1 MKKRVLPVIL
11 LFVAS
16 LVLAACKAKP
26 TPTQSAEIST
36 QPTAGTTEQV
46 AIEQAPESE
55 SSQGWWNNVVF
66 YEIFVR
72 SFKDSNGDGIG
83 DFRGIIEKLDY
94 LNDGD
99 PNTSTDLGISGI
111 WLMPIFP
118 SPSYH
123 GYDVTDYQ
131 AVNPDYG
138 TMQDFQDLVEAC
150 HERGIRVII
159 DFVVNHTS
167 SDHPWFLS
175 AKDKASEYR
184 NWYVWSDVVPSQQ
197 GPWGQNA
204 WYQSSGSFYY
214 APFWSGM
221 PDLNYNE
228 PKVTEAMYDATKF
241 WLDMGVDGFRVD
253 AARYLVEDGVTLQ
266 DSKGSIE
273 WFQKWCEYYLGINPQ
288 TYTVGEVWTDTQIIA
303 KYGQPTR
310 GMQEYFMFDLA
321 ADILGGLYSPDPSRI
336 MKSYL
341 ETLEYFPDQQFAT
354 FLTNHDQQRVASFFS
369 SKLDRQKLAA
379 FIYLT
384 GPGTPFIYYG
394 EEIGMTGNK
403 PDEHIRTPMQWSAE
417 AHAGFSSAAPWEPL
431 NEGWEE
437 LNVAAQDSDSESLL
451 NWYRGLVNLRNQYP
465 ALQKGQY
472 IPFTSSCRR
481 LYTVARVEGDE
492 VLLTVANLGVQTLE
506 NCTIALEG
514 GDLAGTWQA
523 EAVWGKAPFSE
534 ITFAEN
540 GSLRDFVVAEKLV
553 GGETFILKLIRP

>member
-1 MKKRVLPVIL
+1 MKKRALPIIL
-11 LFVAS
+11 ILIVS
-16 LVLAACKAKP
+16 LVLAACKTEP
-26 TPTQSAEIST
+26 TATEPAATET
-36 QPTAGTTEQV
+36 QPAATETPQV
-46 AIEQAPESE
+46 VPEE
-55 SSQGWWNNVVF
+55 IPEPDLGQGWWNDVVF

-72 SFKDSNGDGIG
+72 SFKDSDGDGIG
-83 DFRGIIEKLDY
+83 DFRGIIEMLDY

-99 PNTSTDLGISGI
+99 PDTDTDLGIGGI
-111 WLMPIFP
+111 WLMPIMP

-138 TMQDFQDLVEAC
+138 TLEDFQEMLEAC

-167 SDHPWFLS
+167 SEHPWFIS
-175 AKDKASEYR
+175 SNNEASEYR
-184 NWYVWSDVVPSQQ
+184 DWYVWSDTRPSQA

-204 WYQSSGSFYY
+204 WYQSGGSYYY
-214 APFWSGM
+214 AIFWSGM
-221 PDLNYNE
+221 PDLNYE
-228 PKVTEAMYDATKF
+228 QPKVTEAMYDATKF
-241 WLDMGVDGFRVD
+241 WLDLGVDGFRVD

-273 WFQKWCEYYLGINPQ
+273 WFQNWREYYTGINPEA
-288 TYTVGEVWTDTQIIA
+288 YTVGEVWTDTQVIA
-303 KYGQPTR
+303 KYGEPTR

-321 ADILGGLYSPDPSRI
+321 GDILGGLYSPDPSRI
-336 MKSYL
+336 MASYL

-354 FLTNHDQQRVASFFS
+354 FLTNHDQQRVASYFS

-379 FIYLT
+379 FVYLT
-384 GPGTPFIYYG
+384 GPGTPYIYYG

-403 PDEHIRTPMQWSAE
+403 PDERLRTPMQWSAE
-417 AHAGFSSAAPWEPL
+417 AHAGFSSSSPWEPL

-437 LNVAAQDSDSESLL
+437 LNVAAQDSDPDSLL
-451 NWYRGLVNLRNQYP
+451 NWYRGLVNLHNRFP
-465 ALQKGQY
+465 ALQKGDY

-481 LYTVARVEGDE
+481 LYTVARVTGDE

-514 GDLAGTWQA
+514 GNLAGTWQA
-523 EAVWGKAPFSE
+523 EALWGEAPFSE
-534 ITFAEN
+534 ITFAED
-540 GSLRDFVVAEKLV
+540 GSLTDFVVADILD
-553 GGETFILKLIRP
+553 GGETFVLKLTRP

>member
-1 MKKRVLPVIL
+1 MKKRALPIILVIV
-11 LFVAS
+11 FT
-16 LVLAACKAKP
+16 LVLSACKSESTVTQPAA
-26 TPTQSAEIST
+26 TVTQSAAT
-36 QPTAGTTEQV
+36 PTEQV
-46 AIEQAPESE
+46 ATEQTPEPA
-55 SSQGWWNNVVF
+55 QGWWNDIVF

-72 SFKDSNGDGIG
+72 SFYDSNGDGIG
-83 DFRGIIEKLDY
+83 DFRGIVEKLDY

-99 PNTSTDLGISGI
+99 PNTTTDLGISGI

-131 AVNPDYG
+131 NVNPDYG
-138 TMQDFQDLVEAC
+138 TLQDFQDMVKAC

-167 SDHPWFLS
+167 SEHPWFVS
-175 AKDKASEYR
+175 SKNKDSEYR
-184 NWYVWSDVVPSQQ
+184 NWYVWSDTKPSQP

-204 WYQSSGSFYY
+204 WYQSGGSFYY

-221 PDLNYNE
+221 PDLNYKE
-228 PKVTEAMYDATKF
+228 PKVTQAMYDATKF
-241 WLDMGVDGFRVD
+241 WLDLGVDGFRVD
-253 AARYLVEDGVTLQ
+253 AARYLVEEGVTLQ

-273 WFQKWCEYYLGINPQ
+273 WFQNWRNYYLGINPQ

-310 GMQEYFMFDLA
+310 GMQDYFMFDLA
-321 ADILGGLYSPDPSRI
+321 GDILGGIYSPDPSRI
-336 MKSYL
+336 MASYL
-341 ETLEYFPDQQFAT
+341 ETLQYFPDQQFAT
-354 FLTNHDQQRVASFFS
+354 FLTNHDQQRVASYFG
-369 SKLDRQKLAA
+369 SKLQRQQLAA

-384 GPGTPFIYYG
+384 GPGTPYIYYG

-403 PDEHIRTPMQWSAE
+403 PDERIRTPMQWSAE
-417 AHAGFSSAAPWEPL
+417 PHAGFSSAAPWEPL
-431 NEGWEE
+431 NTGWEE
-437 LNVAAQDSDSESLL
+437 LNVAAQDADPGSLL

-465 ALQKGQY
+465 ALQKGDY

-514 GDLAGTWQA
+514 GELAGKWNA

-534 ITFAEN
+534 ITFADD
-540 GSLRDFVVAEKLV
+540 GSLTDFLVAKILE
-553 GGETFILKLIRP
+553 GGETFVLKLTRP